1 MDIKKNI
8 KKLGFVF
15 LIPAGLLLSY
25 LSTFSNEVVESVYS
39 SGVYKVIVA
48 PLNLISG
55 FFPFSLGEALLV
67 GFVVLIIVKLIRFIT
82 NLIKVP
88 AKSKQFF
95 FGSLIN
101 IAVFISV
108 LYFSFIVIWGLNYQ
122 RLPFSQIA
130 ALDVQNASVEELA
143 ALCENLVMQANELR
157 KYVKEDENGVMILS
171 EGKQDALK
179 RAYKGYENAS
189 EIYLEFKGFYSRP
202 KSIILSEVMSYLGIE
217 GIYSPFTGEANVNAA
232 INDAPFPFTTC
243 HEMAHQRGFARED
256 EANFIAYIACKL
268 HPDKDFQY
276 SGMLYA
282 LIYAS
287 NALYQNAPDR
297 YSQIRHN
304 YSNGIIRD
312 LNSINQYW
320 KKYET
325 PVQEFSSSV
334 NDTYL
339 KANRQEDGVK
349 SYGRMVD
356 LLIAENKTAKRLLLP

>member
-1 MDIKKNI
+1 MDIKRNI
-8 KKLGFVF
+8 KKLWFIL
-15 LIPAGLLLSY
+15 LIPAGVLLNY
-25 LSTFSNEVVESVYS
+25 LSTLSEKTVEKIYS
-39 SGVYKVIVA
+39 SGIYKVLVF
-48 PLNLISG
+48 PLNLISAL
-55 FFPFSLGEALLV
+55 FPFSLAEALLV
-67 GFVVLIIVKLIRFIT
+67 GLIVLIIIGLIRLIT
-82 NLIKVP
+82 SLIRTP
-88 AKSKQFF
+88 AKSKEFLL
-95 FGSLIN
+95 GSLIN

-108 LYFSFIVIWGLNYQ
+108 VYFSFIVIWGLNYQ
-122 RLPFSQIA
+122 RLPFSRIA
-130 ALDVQNASVEELA
+130 NLDVQKTSVEELA
-143 ALCENLVMQANELR
+143 ALCENLVIKANVLR

-171 EGKQDALK
+171 AGKQDALK

-189 EIYLEFKGFYSRP
+189 EIYPEFKGFYARP
-202 KSIILSEVMSYLGIE
+202 KGVFLSEVMSYLGIE
-217 GIYSPFTGEANVNAA
+217 GIYSPFTGEANVNAS
-232 INDAPFPFTTC
+232 ITDAPFPFTTC

-256 EANFIAYIACKL
+256 EANFIAYITCKY

-287 NALYQNAPDR
+287 NALYQNSPDL
-297 YSQIRHN
+297 YSQIRQN
-304 YSNGIIRD
+304 YSTAIVRD
-312 LNSINQYW
+312 LNAISQYW

-356 LLIAENKTAKRLLLP
+356 LLIAEYKKTAD